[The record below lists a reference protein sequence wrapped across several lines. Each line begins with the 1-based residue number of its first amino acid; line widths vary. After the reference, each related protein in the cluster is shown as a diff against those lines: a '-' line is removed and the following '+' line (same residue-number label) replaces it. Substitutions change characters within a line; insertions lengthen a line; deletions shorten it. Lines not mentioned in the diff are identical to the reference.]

1 MKKYIDTYV
10 YKNRRVQECTNKN
23 QGESM
28 CEIVFYYVCH
38 ASSSFLNSMG
48 VHRCEKYVRFSILL
62 RRFLKFEIGLN
73 LCRGVTRG

>member
-28 CEIVFYYVCH
+28 CEIVFDYVCQ
-38 ASSSFLNSMG
+38 AGSSLLNLKG
-48 VHRCEKYVRFSILL
+48 VNRCEKYVRFSILL
-62 RRFLKFEIGLN
+62 RRFLKFEIG
-73 LCRGVTRG
+73 